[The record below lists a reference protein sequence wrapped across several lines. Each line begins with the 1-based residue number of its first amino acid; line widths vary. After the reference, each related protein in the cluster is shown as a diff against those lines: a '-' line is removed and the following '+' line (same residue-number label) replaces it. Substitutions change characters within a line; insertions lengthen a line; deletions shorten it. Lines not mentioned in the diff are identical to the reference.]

1 MDWTL
6 SHLSIILPIGLSFHT
21 FQSLSYTI
29 EVYRGNQKAERNL
42 GILALYVMY
51 YPQLVAGP
59 IERPQNLLHQLKEE
73 HVFECQRVT
82 DGLKLM
88 VWGLF
93 KKMVIAD
100 RLAVVVDHV
109 YGNGKHSGPQFILAT
124 IFFSYQIY
132 CDFSGYSD
140 VAIGAAQVMGVRLKT
155 NFDRPYAAR
164 SISEFWRRW
173 HMSLSTWFKDYVY
186 IPLGGNRVSLARWCV
201 SIGIV
206 FLVSG
211 LWHGANYT
219 FLAWG
224 ALFGFYMI
232 FGRITKG
239 IREKFVDLVG
249 LNRIP
254 RIHTAFQIITVFLLT
269 GFAWIFFRAKDF
281 DTAMHII
288 GRMDNGWKP
297 WSHLHEIIPCIKG
310 MGVTLSDFIW
320 CISLIVVLEVVS
332 WMEAGERMRHFM
344 ADRPLIM
351 RWAFL
356 IVIIMLILNF
366 SATKQ
371 IPFIYFQF

>member
-1 MDWTL
+1 MMPRARNGAVEIEYQTFGDGQPETVL
-6 SHLSIILPIGLSFHT
+6 LVNGLGSQMTRWPEAFC
-21 FQSLSYTI
+21 
-29 EVYRGNQKAERNL
+29 E
-42 GILALYVMY
+42 
-51 YPQLVAGP
+51 
-59 IERPQNLLHQLKEE
+59 
-73 HVFECQRVT
+73 
-82 DGLKLM
+82 
-88 VWGLF
+88 
-93 KKMVIAD
+93 KMVA
-100 RLAVVVDHV
+100 
-109 YGNGKHSGPQFILAT
+109 K
-124 IFFSYQIY
+124 
-132 CDFSGYSD
+132 GYR
-140 VAIGAAQVMGVRLKT
+140 VIR
-155 NFDRPYAAR
+155 FDNRDTG
-164 SISEFWRRW
+164 
-173 HMSLSTWFKDYVY
+173 LSTWFKDYVY